1 MPPKPEEIKNFD
13 LESRMR
19 EVAAEC
25 IEPVIRML
33 ADSLEQILRL
43 EKKSE
48 TYKKQLADLE
58 NVCSRT
64 DRSLLQLKEFSK
76 RFGMVEDDLRSIES
90 EHLRKSSELEVRL
103 DNMEITIERMGK
115 LLEQLESRNGFLD
128 SQLSSVHE
136 LITEHKEAT
145 AKRVQVM
152 QRAVDVKVDELV
164 KASSVT
170 DRAARESS
178 QKLGEMMKL
187 SPLLTS
193 QVETMKTI
201 VSDCEAE
208 VLRMKRG
215 KLEDKDLVPLRKEL
229 QIEIGKLKG
238 AVYQGELRQDLCE
251 GFVEKYVPV
260 TLHACLS
267 DALHVALGNSALR
280 RYAAYEVGR
289 VGDLKSQLSTRQ
301 TSCEDIK
308 QNLRETLSKIELRA
322 HQPEFRE
329 HQPKQCGETG
339 QSELLEIVDAPQS
352 QPQDAL
358 QEEASEVGTRPEVNS
373 DLLEESSATSELA

>member
-25 IEPVIRML
+25 MEPVIRML
-33 ADSLEQILRL
+33 ADSQEQIIRL

-58 NVCSRT
+58 HVCSRV

-103 DNMEITIERMGK
+103 DNMEITIERMSK
-115 LLEQLESRNGFLD
+115 LFEQLESRNGFLD

-145 AKRVQVM
+145 AKRVQAM
-152 QRAVDVKVDELV
+152 QRTVDVKVDELV
-164 KASSVT
+164 SASSVT

-187 SPLLTS
+187 GPLLTS

-251 GFVEKYVPV
+251 GFIEKYVPV
-260 TLHACLS
+260 TMHACLS

-289 VGDLKSQLSTRQ
+289 VDDLKSQLSTKQ
-301 TSCEDIK
+301 TSFEDIK
-308 QNLRETLSKIELRA
+308 QKLRATLSSIELRA

-358 QEEASEVGTRPEVNS
+358 QEEASEVGMRPEVSS
-373 DLLEESSATSELA
+373 D